1 MRSPRTSD
9 STRLRRAHRKVAAQQ
24 PASRAA
30 TFIETVLL
38 PPWLFTCAGATPVPL
53 KVFRDDINCLG
64 GDGPLGAVCGNKA
77 RKLAAF
83 AEAAS
88 NTSMKVER
96 LVSHGG
102 AQSNA
107 MLALAGFSSA
117 LGVRFQYVTRPLP
130 RWLRERPCGN
140 LKRALSLGME
150 LWECRTFTEYQST
163 VSELE
168 QEYQRQS
175 EQIGYPQKLFVPQ
188 GVACPEAAVGLR
200 RLAESIAAEDLR
212 DIRMVCVPAGTGTTA
227 WYLQQYLP
235 ANVQVLAVACVGDS
249 QYLKAQFRRLE
260 ARTHAASRG
269 TAVSLRR
276 SVQVLPN
283 ESGGF
288 GTLKSELYRLWRALP
303 SYFDLI
309 YAPPTLLALS
319 AYFADAPER
328 LRDVLYVATGGSEGN
343 ATQLRRYQRKFGQQL
358 ESICLDA
365 SSMMPVRGTAR
376 RSLIR

>member
-64 GDGPLGAVCGNKA
+64 SDGPLGAVCGNKA

-140 LKRALSLGME
+140 L
-150 LWECRTFTEYQST
+150 
-163 VSELE
+163 
-168 QEYQRQS
+168 
-175 EQIGYPQKLFVPQ
+175 VPQ

-288 GTLKSELYRLWRALP
+288 GTLKSELYR
-303 SYFDLI
+303 S
-309 YAPPTLLALS
+309 
-319 AYFADAPER
+319 
-328 LRDVLYVATGGSEGN
+328 
-343 ATQLRRYQRKFGQQL
+343 
-358 ESICLDA
+358 
-365 SSMMPVRGTAR
+365 RGTCNSTCQR
-376 RSLIR
+376 MCKYWQSLV